1 MKCDI
6 VVTADDRAKL
16 VKTLVSVVKR
26 AKKSS
31 IGKIVVGWTGE
42 DQYEPAD
49 IDLLGFYVAFEGLQR
64 GSVRELAGK
73 WCKADA
79 VLFMEAG
86 TELRQGALREIFEKA
101 RKPR

>member
-6 VVTADDRAKL
+6 VVTADDRASL
-16 VKTLVSVVKR
+16 VKTLVSVVRR

-31 IGKIVVGWTGE
+31 VGKIVVGWTGE

-49 IDLLGFYVAFEGLQR
+49 LDLFGFYVVFESLPR
-64 GSVRELAGK
+64 GSVQELAGK

-86 TELRQGALREIFEKA
+86 TELRRGALREIFEKA
-101 RKPR
+101 GKPR